1 MSSGPFRVIQP
12 SEDEARSSDQAISR
26 PFKKASLLWCVQSYR
41 RGKRRRIESS
51 TDRRAL
57 SASRRAAACDV
68 TADDIESRV
77 CVGCGMCCDGVL
89 YERATV
95 DPGEEPSMLAAGLE
109 LIDDGDRKAF
119 RQPCPHSSCGRCLI
133 YQTRFQIC
141 RTFECALLRRV
152 QSAELSLAEAQEKV
166 GVAQQLLANVVVADP
181 DARTLRGRNV
191 ARARLA
197 QEMGVHS
204 GERRIA
210 VSKRLLHI
218 VALES
223 YLQRWF
229 RHKSE
234 KLRTAGDQTN
244 GTCMS

>member
-1 MSSGPFRVIQP
+1 
-12 SEDEARSSDQAISR
+12 
-26 PFKKASLLWCVQSYR
+26 
-41 RGKRRRIESS
+41 
-51 TDRRAL
+51 
-57 SASRRAAACDV
+57 
-68 TADDIESRV
+68 
-77 CVGCGMCCDGVL
+77 
-89 YERATV
+89 
-95 DPGEEPSMLAAGLE
+95 MLAAGLE

-133 YQTRFQIC
+133 YQARFQIC

-152 QSAELSLAEAQEKV
+152 QSTELSLDEAQEKV
-166 GVAQQLLANVVVADP
+166 AVAQQLLANVVATDP

-204 GERRIA
+204 GERRIT

-218 VALES
+218 VAFES